1 MRARTSPKADRRSP
15 ARPRRSGEEDASR
28 RVSSV
33 VGAPE
38 DSDAPRRASS
48 TRATPEK
55 SRVAFGS
62 SSQTPSPKGKENAPG
77 GSRSPATRVTPSR
90 SAEQMRRVE
99 AACARA
105 GVASPVETRRSV
117 ERAEGPLGSSGARF
131 FDDDNQPSPARGAW
145 SPSSSEE
152 PVVTPQS
159 GPRDVV
165 KAPQPSPRVM
175 PSQMLRGAVEAAAEA
190 SAAAE
195 AASDASF
202 EDARRRLSP
211 PEKRKNDSVNDGEST
226 TYVARPDPL
235 RSILGYLDEVDRE
248 TNARTDR
255 LVGASFAE
263 TTRAASAKKS
273 AKKSADR
280 FFLAER
286 AERDARLETETR
298 DPILN
303 GSAANEKEKE
313 KEKEKDH
320 LVPQP
325 VSPAGALGIA
335 AATYDTVKAR
345 MEELRSEL
353 ARRDALVRKL
363 EAELRVSYDR
373 AAATTAV
380 QLAEQRAASDAA
392 TQRHLDLADRLLA
405 DKATLAD
412 ECAKLSEA
420 LHLCEAK
427 HAAALEQ
434 QRASFASELKRHRQ
448 KWDAERVQ
456 WEEEKTKQVKELTI
470 RGLEPEIQKLVRG
483 HRAASAAAEDRF
495 RAALEKQRVELEARR
510 EAESL
515 ELRNALQRE
524 HHRALELEREAAGV
538 RLRDQAAQYETQLAE
553 QRRVAS
559 SLDASSAERYDAG
572 RRDERRRLEE
582 VIERL
587 TEEAASRDAKHAES
601 MRAQKTATEKRHAA
615 ELRALQLRLDE
626 ESATFKARVAAK
638 ARESVKAREAEITT
652 RAEARRD
659 AEIEA
664 VAAKL
669 RMETAAGRH
678 DADEALRR
686 RAERA
691 ELGLAVAEERVR
703 ALEKEAEEEK
713 KKNEAR
719 APGGGFGSPDE
730 IASLTRA
737 VTQAENRALEAEET
751 VRRAE
756 ARRDVETAALESR
769 VREAIG
775 QKDEIIAALTRQ
787 LEDLRGLMA

>member
-1 MRARTSPKADRRSP
+1 MSLS
-15 ARPRRSGEEDASR
+15 
-28 RVSSV
+28 
-33 VGAPE
+33 
-38 DSDAPRRASS
+38 SDA
-48 TRATPEK
+48 K
-55 SRVAFGS
+55 
-62 SSQTPSPKGKENAPG
+62 
-77 GSRSPATRVTPSR
+77 
-90 SAEQMRRVE
+90 
-99 AACARA
+99 
-105 GVASPVETRRSV
+105 
-117 ERAEGPLGSSGARF
+117 
-131 FDDDNQPSPARGAW
+131 
-145 SPSSSEE
+145 
-152 PVVTPQS
+152 
-159 GPRDVV
+159 
-165 KAPQPSPRVM
+165 
-175 PSQMLRGAVEAAAEA
+175 
-190 SAAAE
+190 
-195 AASDASF
+195 
-202 EDARRRLSP
+202 
-211 PEKRKNDSVNDGEST
+211 
-226 TYVARPDPL
+226 
-235 RSILGYLDEVDRE
+235 
-248 TNARTDR
+248 
-255 LVGASFAE
+255 
-263 TTRAASAKKS
+263 
-273 AKKSADR
+273 
-280 FFLAER
+280 
-286 AERDARLETETR
+286 
-298 DPILN
+298 
-303 GSAANEKEKE
+303 
-313 KEKEKDH
+313 
-320 LVPQP
+320 
-325 VSPAGALGIA
+325 
-335 AATYDTVKAR
+335 
-345 MEELRSEL
+345 
-353 ARRDALVRKL
+353 DALCC
-363 EAELRVSYDR
+363 S
-373 AAATTAV
+373 
-380 QLAEQRAASDAA
+380 S
-392 TQRHLDLADRLLA
+392 
-405 DKATLAD
+405 
-412 ECAKLSEA
+412 
-420 LHLCEAK
+420 
-427 HAAALEQ
+427 AAALEQ
-434 QRASFASELKRHRQ
+434 QRASFAAELKRHRQ
-448 KWDAERVQ
+448 KWDAERVT

-495 RAALEKQRVELEARR
+495 RAALEKQRAELEARR
-510 EAESL
+510 ESESL
-515 ELRNALQRE
+515 DARNALKHE

-538 RLRDQAAQYETQLAE
+538 RLQEQATEYEARLVE

-582 VIERL
+582 VIARL
-587 TEEAASRDAKHAES
+587 TEEATERDVKHTEA
-601 MRAQKTATEKRHAA
+601 MRAQKASTEKRHAA

-713 KKNEAR
+713 KKNEAQ
-719 APGGGFGSPDE
+719 AGGGFGSPDE

>member
-117 ERAEGPLGSSGARF
+117 ERAEGPLGSSGAR
-131 FDDDNQPSPARGAW
+131 DDKNPPSPARGAW

-165 KAPQPSPRVM
+165 QAPQPSPRVM

-202 EDARRRLSP
+202 EDAKRRLSP
-211 PEKRKNDSVNDGEST
+211 PEKRKNDSVNDST

-248 TNARTDR
+248 TNARTTS
-255 LVGASFAE
+255 VGKTSSFAE
-263 TTRAASAKKS
+263 TTR
-273 AKKSADR
+273 
-280 FFLAER
+280 
-286 AERDARLETETR
+286 DAHPETR
-298 DPILN
+298 NPILN
-303 GSAANEKEKE
+303 GSVNGKEKE
-313 KEKEKDH
+313 EEEEEETTTTIANDV
-320 LVPQP
+320 VPQP
-325 VSPAGALGIA
+325 ASPAGALGIA

-345 MEELRSEL
+345 MEELRSDL

-363 EAELRVSYDR
+363 EAERRVSYDR

-380 QLAEQRAASDAA
+380 QLAEQRAANDAA

-434 QRASFASELKRHRQ
+434 QRASFASELKRHKQ
-448 KWDAERVQ
+448 KWDAERVV

-483 HRAASAAAEDRF
+483 HRAASAAAEDKF

-515 ELRNALQRE
+515 ELRNSLKRE

-538 RLRDQAAQYETQLAE
+538 RLRDQAGEYETQLAE

-572 RRDERRRLEE
+572 RRDERRRLEK

-587 TEEAASRDAKHAES
+587 TEEAASRDAKHAEL
-601 MRAQKTATEKRHAA
+601 MRSQKAATEKRHAA

-626 ESATFKARVAAK
+626 ESATFKARVAA
-638 ARESVKAREAEITT
+638 KAREAEITT

-719 APGGGFGSPDE
+719 AGGGEKGSPDE

>member
-1 MRARTSPKADRRSP
+1 M
-15 ARPRRSGEEDASR
+15 
-28 RVSSV
+28 
-33 VGAPE
+33 
-38 DSDAPRRASS
+38 
-48 TRATPEK
+48 
-55 SRVAFGS
+55 
-62 SSQTPSPKGKENAPG
+62 
-77 GSRSPATRVTPSR
+77 
-90 SAEQMRRVE
+90 
-99 AACARA
+99 
-105 GVASPVETRRSV
+105 
-117 ERAEGPLGSSGARF
+117 
-131 FDDDNQPSPARGAW
+131 
-145 SPSSSEE
+145 
-152 PVVTPQS
+152 TPQS
-159 GPRDVV
+159 GPRELV

-175 PSQMLRGAVEAAAEA
+175 PSQMLRSAVEAAAEA

-202 EDARRRLSP
+202 EEADRRFSP
-211 PEKRKNDSVNDGEST
+211 PEKSEKNTDAA
-226 TYVARPDPL
+226 YVPPPDPL

-248 TNARTDR
+248 TGRPTSHPSPAASPATGFANASSVFPHTEQTKESSVSSVEKTDDAF
-255 LVGASFAE
+255 L
-263 TTRAASAKKS
+263 TRASS
-273 AKKSADR
+273 
-280 FFLAER
+280 
-286 AERDARLETETR
+286 TR
-298 DPILN
+298 HSTAPPAPL
-303 GSAANEKEKE
+303 
-313 KEKEKDH
+313 
-320 LVPQP
+320 
-325 VSPAGALGIA
+325 SPPAFAAGALDVA

-345 MEELRSEL
+345 MEELRADV

-373 AAATTAV
+373 AAATTAA
-380 QLAEQRAASDAA
+380 QLAEQRAANDAA
-392 TQRHLDLADRLLA
+392 AQRHLDLADRLLA

-420 LHLCEAK
+420 LALAEAQS
-427 HAAALEQ
+427 AAALEQ
-434 QRASFASELKRHRQ
+434 QRASFAAELKRHRQ
-448 KWDAERVQ
+448 KWDAERVT

-495 RAALEKQRVELEARR
+495 RAALEKQRAELEARR
-510 EAESL
+510 ESESL
-515 ELRNALQRE
+515 DARNALKHE

-538 RLRDQAAQYETQLAE
+538 RLQEQATEYEARLAE

-582 VIERL
+582 VIARL
-587 TEEAASRDAKHAES
+587 TEEATERDVKHTEA
-601 MRAQKTATEKRHAA
+601 MRAQKASTEKRHAA

-638 ARESVKAREAEITT
+638 ARESVKAREAEILS
-652 RAEARRD
+652 RAESRRD

-678 DADEALRR
+678 DADEELRR

-703 ALEKEAEEEK
+703 ALEKAAEEEK
-713 KKNEAR
+713 KKPR
-719 APGGGFGSPDE
+719 DGDGGFDSGDDV
-730 IASLTRA
+730 ASLRGA
-737 VTQAENRALEAEET
+737 VTEAENRALKAEET

>member
-1 MRARTSPKADRRSP
+1 
-15 ARPRRSGEEDASR
+15 
-28 RVSSV
+28 
-33 VGAPE
+33 
-38 DSDAPRRASS
+38 
-48 TRATPEK
+48 
-55 SRVAFGS
+55 
-62 SSQTPSPKGKENAPG
+62 
-77 GSRSPATRVTPSR
+77 
-90 SAEQMRRVE
+90 MRRVE

-105 GVASPVETRRSV
+105 GVASPVERRRSV
-117 ERAEGPLGSSGARF
+117 ERAEGLLGSSGEHERP
-131 FDDDNQPSPARGAW
+131 PSPRVPDAW
-145 SPSSSEE
+145 SPSSEE
-152 PVVTPQS
+152 DPVVTPQS
-159 GPRDVV
+159 GPRELV

-175 PSQMLRGAVEAAAEA
+175 PSQMLRSAVEAAAEA

-202 EDARRRLSP
+202 EEADRRFSP
-211 PEKRKNDSVNDGEST
+211 PEKSEKNTDAE
-226 TYVARPDPL
+226 YVPPPDPL

-248 TNARTDR
+248 TGRPT
-255 LVGASFAE
+255 SHPSP
-263 TTRAASAKKS
+263 AASPATGAAFAS
-273 AKKSADR
+273 SV
-280 FFLAER
+280 FPTEQTPPR
-286 AERDARLETETR
+286 APSSHSTSHSTSHSMSHSTAPPAPLSPPAFE
-298 DPILN
+298 
-303 GSAANEKEKE
+303 GSK
-313 KEKEKDH
+313 
-320 LVPQP
+320 
-325 VSPAGALGIA
+325 ALDVA

-345 MEELRSEL
+345 MEELRADV

-373 AAATTAV
+373 AAATTAA
-380 QLAEQRAASDAA
+380 QLAEQRAANDAA
-392 TQRHLDLADRLLA
+392 AQRHLDLADRLLA

-420 LHLCEAK
+420 LALAEAK
-427 HAAALEQ
+427 SAAALEQ
-434 QRASFASELKRHRQ
+434 QRASFAAELKRHRQ
-448 KWDAERVQ
+448 KWDAERVT

-495 RAALEKQRVELEARR
+495 RAALEKQRAELEARR
-510 EAESL
+510 ESESL
-515 ELRNALQRE
+515 DARNALKHE

-538 RLRDQAAQYETQLAE
+538 RLQEQATEYEARLAE

-582 VIERL
+582 VIARL
-587 TEEAASRDAKHAES
+587 TEEATERDVKHTEA
-601 MRAQKTATEKRHAA
+601 MRAQKASTEKRHAA

-638 ARESVKAREAEITT
+638 ARESVKAREAEILS
-652 RAEARRD
+652 RAESRRD

-678 DADEALRR
+678 DADEELRR

-703 ALEKEAEEEK
+703 ALEKAAEEEK
-713 KKNEAR
+713 KKPR
-719 APGGGFGSPDE
+719 DGDGGFDPGDDV
-730 IASLTRA
+730 ASLRGA
-737 VTQAENRALEAEET
+737 VTEAENRALKAEET

>member
-1 MRARTSPKADRRSP
+1 M
-15 ARPRRSGEEDASR
+15 
-28 RVSSV
+28 
-33 VGAPE
+33 
-38 DSDAPRRASS
+38 
-48 TRATPEK
+48 
-55 SRVAFGS
+55 
-62 SSQTPSPKGKENAPG
+62 
-77 GSRSPATRVTPSR
+77 
-90 SAEQMRRVE
+90 
-99 AACARA
+99 
-105 GVASPVETRRSV
+105 
-117 ERAEGPLGSSGARF
+117 
-131 FDDDNQPSPARGAW
+131 
-145 SPSSSEE
+145 
-152 PVVTPQS
+152 TPQS
-159 GPRDVV
+159 GPRELV

-175 PSQMLRGAVEAAAEA
+175 PSQMLRSAVEAAAEA

-202 EDARRRLSP
+202 EEADRRFSP
-211 PEKRKNDSVNDGEST
+211 PEKSEKNTDAA
-226 TYVARPDPL
+226 YVPPPDPL

-248 TNARTDR
+248 TGRPTHSHPSPAASPAT
-255 LVGASFAE
+255 GAAYASSVFPTEQTKESSVSSVEKTNDDAFL
-263 TTRAASAKKS
+263 TRASS
-273 AKKSADR
+273 
-280 FFLAER
+280 
-286 AERDARLETETR
+286 TR
-298 DPILN
+298 HSTAPPAPLSPPAFE
-303 GSAANEKEKE
+303 GSK
-313 KEKEKDH
+313 
-320 LVPQP
+320 
-325 VSPAGALGIA
+325 ALDVA

-345 MEELRSEL
+345 MEELRADV

-373 AAATTAV
+373 AAATTAA
-380 QLAEQRAASDAA
+380 QLAEQRAANDAA
-392 TQRHLDLADRLLA
+392 AQRHLDLADRLLA

-420 LHLCEAK
+420 LALAEAK
-427 HAAALEQ
+427 SAAALEQ
-434 QRASFASELKRHRQ
+434 QRASFAAELKRHRQ
-448 KWDAERVQ
+448 KWDAERVT

-495 RAALEKQRVELEARR
+495 RAALEKQRAELEARR
-510 EAESL
+510 ESESL
-515 ELRNALQRE
+515 DARNALKHE

-538 RLRDQAAQYETQLAE
+538 RLQEQATEYEARLAE

-582 VIERL
+582 VIARL
-587 TEEAASRDAKHAES
+587 TEEATERDVKHTEA
-601 MRAQKTATEKRHAA
+601 MRAQKASTEKRHAA

-638 ARESVKAREAEITT
+638 ARESVKAREAEILS
-652 RAEARRD
+652 RAESRRD

-678 DADEALRR
+678 DADEELRR

-703 ALEKEAEEEK
+703 ALEKAAEEEK
-713 KKNEAR
+713 KKPR
-719 APGGGFGSPDE
+719 DGDGGFDSGDDV
-730 IASLTRA
+730 ASLRGA
-737 VTQAENRALEAEET
+737 VTEAENRALKAEET

>member
-131 FDDDNQPSPARGAW
+131 FDDKNQPSPARGAW

-255 LVGASFAE
+255 LVGASFDE
-263 TTRAASAKKS
+263 TTRAAS

-303 GSAANEKEKE
+303 GSGSANEKEKE
-313 KEKEKDH
+313 KDD

-325 VSPAGALGIA
+325 ASPAGALGIA

-380 QLAEQRAASDAA
+380 QLAEQRAANDAA

-719 APGGGFGSPDE
+719 AGGGFGSPDE

>member
-1 MRARTSPKADRRSP
+1 
-15 ARPRRSGEEDASR
+15 
-28 RVSSV
+28 
-33 VGAPE
+33 
-38 DSDAPRRASS
+38 
-48 TRATPEK
+48 
-55 SRVAFGS
+55 
-62 SSQTPSPKGKENAPG
+62 
-77 GSRSPATRVTPSR
+77 
-90 SAEQMRRVE
+90 
-99 AACARA
+99 
-105 GVASPVETRRSV
+105 
-117 ERAEGPLGSSGARF
+117 
-131 FDDDNQPSPARGAW
+131 
-145 SPSSSEE
+145 
-152 PVVTPQS
+152 
-159 GPRDVV
+159 
-165 KAPQPSPRVM
+165 
-175 PSQMLRGAVEAAAEA
+175 
-190 SAAAE
+190 
-195 AASDASF
+195 
-202 EDARRRLSP
+202 
-211 PEKRKNDSVNDGEST
+211 
-226 TYVARPDPL
+226 
-235 RSILGYLDEVDRE
+235 
-248 TNARTDR
+248 
-255 LVGASFAE
+255 
-263 TTRAASAKKS
+263 
-273 AKKSADR
+273 
-280 FFLAER
+280 
-286 AERDARLETETR
+286 
-298 DPILN
+298 
-303 GSAANEKEKE
+303 
-313 KEKEKDH
+313 
-320 LVPQP
+320 
-325 VSPAGALGIA
+325 
-335 AATYDTVKAR
+335 

-380 QLAEQRAASDAA
+380 QLAEQRAANDAA

-434 QRASFASELKRHRQ
+434 QRASFASELKLKRQ
-448 KWDAERVQ
+448 KWDAERVV

-483 HRAASAAAEDRF
+483 HRAASAAAEDKF
-495 RAALEKQRVELEARR
+495 RLSLEKQRVELEARR
-510 EAESL
+510 EAEAL
-515 ELRNALQRE
+515 ELRNSLKRE

-538 RLRDQAAQYETQLAE
+538 RLRDQAAEYETQLAE

-572 RRDERRRLEE
+572 RRDERRRLEK

-587 TEEAASRDAKHAES
+587 TEEAASRDAKHAEL
-601 MRAQKTATEKRHAA
+601 MRSQKAATEKRHAA

-713 KKNEAR
+713 KKNEAQ
-719 APGGGFGSPDE
+719 AGGGFGSPDE

>member
-117 ERAEGPLGSSGARF
+117 ERAEGPLGSSGAR
-131 FDDDNQPSPARGAW
+131 DDKNPPSPARGAW

-165 KAPQPSPRVM
+165 QAPQPSPRVM

-202 EDARRRLSP
+202 EDAKRRLSP
-211 PEKRKNDSVNDGEST
+211 PEKRKNDGVVTDSVNS
-226 TYVARPDPL
+226 YVARPDPL

-248 TNARTDR
+248 TNARTG
-255 LVGASFAE
+255 VGKTSSFAE
-263 TTRAASAKKS
+263 TRNASP
-273 AKKSADR
+273 ADR
-280 FFLAER
+280 LAER
-286 AERDARLETETR
+286 AKDRDAHPETR

-303 GSAANEKEKE
+303 GSANGKEEEEEEEEETTTTTTIAN
-313 KEKEKDH
+313 D

-325 VSPAGALGIA
+325 ASPAGALGIA

-380 QLAEQRAASDAA
+380 QLAEQRAANDAA

-434 QRASFASELKRHRQ
+434 QRASFASELKLKRQ
-448 KWDAERVQ
+448 KWDAERVV

-483 HRAASAAAEDRF
+483 HRAASAAAEDKF
-495 RAALEKQRVELEARR
+495 RLSLEKQRVELEARR

-515 ELRNALQRE
+515 ELRNSLKRE

-538 RLRDQAAQYETQLAE
+538 RLRDQAAEYETQLAE

-572 RRDERRRLEE
+572 RRDERRRLEK

-587 TEEAASRDAKHAES
+587 TEEAASRDAKHAEL
-601 MRAQKTATEKRHAA
+601 MRSQKAATEKRHAA

-719 APGGGFGSPDE
+719 AGGGEKGSPDE

>member
-1 MRARTSPKADRRSP
+1 M
-15 ARPRRSGEEDASR
+15 
-28 RVSSV
+28 
-33 VGAPE
+33 
-38 DSDAPRRASS
+38 
-48 TRATPEK
+48 
-55 SRVAFGS
+55 
-62 SSQTPSPKGKENAPG
+62 
-77 GSRSPATRVTPSR
+77 
-90 SAEQMRRVE
+90 
-99 AACARA
+99 
-105 GVASPVETRRSV
+105 
-117 ERAEGPLGSSGARF
+117 
-131 FDDDNQPSPARGAW
+131 
-145 SPSSSEE
+145 
-152 PVVTPQS
+152 TPQS

-211 PEKRKNDSVNDGEST
+211 PEKRKNDSVNEST

-263 TTRAASAKKS
+263 TTRAA
-273 AKKSADR
+273 KKSADR
-280 FFLAER
+280 LAER

-303 GSAANEKEKE
+303 GSANEKEKE
-313 KEKEKDH
+313 KDDP
-320 LVPQP
+320 VPQP

-380 QLAEQRAASDAA
+380 QLAEQRAANDAA

-448 KWDAERVQ
+448 KWDAERAQ

-703 ALEKEAEEEK
+703 ALEKEADEEK

-719 APGGGFGSPDE
+719 AGGGFGSPDE

>member
-1 MRARTSPKADRRSP
+1 M
-15 ARPRRSGEEDASR
+15 
-28 RVSSV
+28 

-105 GVASPVETRRSV
+105 GVASPETRRSV

-131 FDDDNQPSPARGAW
+131 FDDKNQPSPARGAW

-211 PEKRKNDSVNDGEST
+211 PEKRKNDSVNEST

-263 TTRAASAKKS
+263 TTRAA
-273 AKKSADR
+273 KKSADR

-303 GSAANEKEKE
+303 GSANEKEKE
-313 KEKEKDH
+313 KDD

-380 QLAEQRAASDAA
+380 QLAEQRAANDAA

-412 ECAKLSEA
+412 ECTKLSEA

-713 KKNEAR
+713 KENEAR
-719 APGGGFGSPDE
+719 AGGGFGSPDE

>member
-1 MRARTSPKADRRSP
+1 
-15 ARPRRSGEEDASR
+15 
-28 RVSSV
+28 
-33 VGAPE
+33 
-38 DSDAPRRASS
+38 
-48 TRATPEK
+48 
-55 SRVAFGS
+55 
-62 SSQTPSPKGKENAPG
+62 
-77 GSRSPATRVTPSR
+77 
-90 SAEQMRRVE
+90 MRRVE

-117 ERAEGPLGSSGARF
+117 ERAEGPLGSSGAR
-131 FDDDNQPSPARGAW
+131 DDKNPPSPARGAW

-202 EDARRRLSP
+202 EDAKRRLSP
-211 PEKRKNDSVNDGEST
+211 PEKRKNDGVVNDST

-248 TNARTDR
+248 TNARTTS
-255 LVGASFAE
+255 VGKTSSFAE
-263 TTRAASAKKS
+263 TTR
-273 AKKSADR
+273 
-280 FFLAER
+280 
-286 AERDARLETETR
+286 DAHPETR
-298 DPILN
+298 NPILN
-303 GSAANEKEKE
+303 GSVNGKEKE
-313 KEKEKDH
+313 EEEEEETTTTTTIANDV
-320 LVPQP
+320 VPQP
-325 VSPAGALGIA
+325 ASPAGALGIA

-380 QLAEQRAASDAA
+380 QLAEQRAANDAA

-434 QRASFASELKRHRQ
+434 QRASFASELKRHKQ
-448 KWDAERVQ
+448 KWDAERVV

-483 HRAASAAAEDRF
+483 HRAASAAAEDKF

-515 ELRNALQRE
+515 ELRNSLKRE

-538 RLRDQAAQYETQLAE
+538 RLRDQAAEYETQLAE

-572 RRDERRRLEE
+572 RRDERRRLEK

-587 TEEAASRDAKHAES
+587 TEEAASRDAKHAEL
-601 MRAQKTATEKRHAA
+601 MRSQKAATEKRHAA

-719 APGGGFGSPDE
+719 AGGGEKGSPDE

>member
-105 GVASPVETRRSV
+105 GVASPIETRRSV
-117 ERAEGPLGSSGARF
+117 ERAEGPLGSSGAR
-131 FDDDNQPSPARGAW
+131 DDKNPPSPARGAW

-165 KAPQPSPRVM
+165 QAPQPSPRVM

-202 EDARRRLSP
+202 EDAKRRLSP
-211 PEKRKNDSVNDGEST
+211 PEKRKNDGVVTDSVNS
-226 TYVARPDPL
+226 YVARPDPL

-248 TNARTDR
+248 TNARTG
-255 LVGASFAE
+255 VGKTSSFAE
-263 TTRAASAKKS
+263 TRNASP
-273 AKKSADR
+273 ADR
-280 FFLAER
+280 LAER
-286 AERDARLETETR
+286 AKDRDAHPETR

-303 GSAANEKEKE
+303 GSANGKEEEEEETTTTTTIAN
-313 KEKEKDH
+313 D

-325 VSPAGALGIA
+325 ASPAGALGIA

-380 QLAEQRAASDAA
+380 QLAEQRAANDAA

-434 QRASFASELKRHRQ
+434 QRASFASELKLKRQ
-448 KWDAERVQ
+448 KWDAERVV

-483 HRAASAAAEDRF
+483 HRAASAAAEDKF
-495 RAALEKQRVELEARR
+495 RLSLEKQRVELEARR
-510 EAESL
+510 EAEAL
-515 ELRNALQRE
+515 ELRNSLKRE

-538 RLRDQAAQYETQLAE
+538 RLRDQAAEYETQLAE

-572 RRDERRRLEE
+572 RRDERRRLEK

-587 TEEAASRDAKHAES
+587 TEEAASRDAKHAEL
-601 MRAQKTATEKRHAA
+601 MRSQKAATEKRHAA

-713 KKNEAR
+713 KKNEAQ
-719 APGGGFGSPDE
+719 AGGGFGSPDE

>member
-1 MRARTSPKADRRSP
+1 M
-15 ARPRRSGEEDASR
+15 
-28 RVSSV
+28 
-33 VGAPE
+33 
-38 DSDAPRRASS
+38 
-48 TRATPEK
+48 
-55 SRVAFGS
+55 
-62 SSQTPSPKGKENAPG
+62 
-77 GSRSPATRVTPSR
+77 
-90 SAEQMRRVE
+90 
-99 AACARA
+99 
-105 GVASPVETRRSV
+105 
-117 ERAEGPLGSSGARF
+117 
-131 FDDDNQPSPARGAW
+131 
-145 SPSSSEE
+145 
-152 PVVTPQS
+152 
-159 GPRDVV
+159 

-175 PSQMLRGAVEAAAEA
+175 PSQMLRSAVEAAAEA

-202 EDARRRLSP
+202 EEANQRLSP
-211 PEKRKNDSVNDGEST
+211 PEKNADTDA
-226 TYVARPDPL
+226 TYVPSADPL

-248 TNARTDR
+248 TGRTGPRSAAEESAARSPR
-255 LVGASFAE
+255 SVAE
-263 TTRAASAKKS
+263 KKKS
-273 AKKSADR
+273 AASSA
-280 FFLAER
+280 ETK
-286 AERDARLETETR
+286 DARVAAVLTTGSSHAIASPGLETT
-298 DPILN
+298 
-303 GSAANEKEKE
+303 AAAT
-313 KEKEKDH
+313 DRA
-320 LVPQP
+320 
-325 VSPAGALGIA
+325 AGALDVA

-345 MEELRSEL
+345 MEELRSEV

-373 AAATTAV
+373 AAATTAA
-380 QLAEQRAASDAA
+380 QLAEQRAANDAA

-420 LHLCEAK
+420 LHLSEAK
-427 HAAALEQ
+427 RAAALEQ
-434 QRASFASELKRHRQ
+434 QRASFAAELKRHRQ
-448 KWDAERVQ
+448 KWDAERVE

-483 HRAASAAAEDRF
+483 HRAASAAAEDKF

-510 EAESL
+510 EAEAL
-515 ELRNALQRE
+515 ELRNSLKRE

-538 RLRDQAAQYETQLAE
+538 RLRDQAGEYETQLAE

-572 RRDERRRLEE
+572 RRDERKRLEE
-582 VIERL
+582 VIARL
-587 TEEAASRDAKHAES
+587 TEEATERDVKHTEA
-601 MRAQKTATEKRHAA
+601 MRAQKASTEKRHAA

-638 ARESVKAREAEITT
+638 ARESVKTREAEILS
-652 RAEARRD
+652 RAESRRD

-678 DADEALRR
+678 DADEELRR

-703 ALEKEAEEEK
+703 ALEKAAEEEK
-713 KKNEAR
+713 KKPR
-719 APGGGFGSPDE
+719 DGDGGFDSGDE
-730 IASLTRA
+730 IASLRGA
-737 VTQAENRALEAEET
+737 VTEAENRALKAEET

-769 VREAIG
+769 VRESIG

>member
-1 MRARTSPKADRRSP
+1 
-15 ARPRRSGEEDASR
+15 
-28 RVSSV
+28 
-33 VGAPE
+33 
-38 DSDAPRRASS
+38 
-48 TRATPEK
+48 
-55 SRVAFGS
+55 
-62 SSQTPSPKGKENAPG
+62 
-77 GSRSPATRVTPSR
+77 
-90 SAEQMRRVE
+90 MRRVE

-105 GVASPVETRRSV
+105 GVASPVERRRSV
-117 ERAEGPLGSSGARF
+117 ERAEGLLGSSGEHERP
-131 FDDDNQPSPARGAW
+131 PSPRVPDAW
-145 SPSSSEE
+145 SPSSEE
-152 PVVTPQS
+152 DPVVTPQS
-159 GPRDVV
+159 GPRELV

-175 PSQMLRGAVEAAAEA
+175 PSQMLRSAVEAAAEA

-202 EDARRRLSP
+202 EEADRRFSP
-211 PEKRKNDSVNDGEST
+211 PEKSEKNTDAA
-226 TYVARPDPL
+226 YVPPPDPL

-248 TNARTDR
+248 TGRPT
-255 LVGASFAE
+255 SHPSP
-263 TTRAASAKKS
+263 AASPATGAAYASSVFPTEQTKESSVSSVEKTNDD
-273 AKKSADR
+273 A
-280 FFLAER
+280 FLAR
-286 AERDARLETETR
+286 A
-298 DPILN
+298 
-303 GSAANEKEKE
+303 
-313 KEKEKDH
+313 
-320 LVPQP
+320 
-325 VSPAGALGIA
+325 SPPRAPSSHSPPAFAAGALDVA

-345 MEELRSEL
+345 MEELRADV

-373 AAATTAV
+373 AAATTAA
-380 QLAEQRAASDAA
+380 QLAEQRAANDAA
-392 TQRHLDLADRLLA
+392 AQRHLDLADRLLA

-420 LHLCEAK
+420 LALAEAK
-427 HAAALEQ
+427 SAAALEQ
-434 QRASFASELKRHRQ
+434 QRASFAAELKRHRQ
-448 KWDAERVQ
+448 KWDAERVT

-495 RAALEKQRVELEARR
+495 RAALEKQRAELEARR
-510 EAESL
+510 ESESL
-515 ELRNALQRE
+515 DARNALKHE

-538 RLRDQAAQYETQLAE
+538 RLQEQATEYEARLAE

-582 VIERL
+582 VIARL
-587 TEEAASRDAKHAES
+587 TEEATERDVKHTEA
-601 MRAQKTATEKRHAA
+601 MRAQKASTEKRHAA

-638 ARESVKAREAEITT
+638 ARESVKAREAEILS
-652 RAEARRD
+652 RAESRRD

-678 DADEALRR
+678 DADEELRR

-703 ALEKEAEEEK
+703 ALEKAAEEEK
-713 KKNEAR
+713 KKPR
-719 APGGGFGSPDE
+719 DGDGGFDSGDDV
-730 IASLTRA
+730 ASLRGA
-737 VTQAENRALEAEET
+737 VTEAENRALKAEET

>member
-131 FDDDNQPSPARGAW
+131 FDDKNQPSPARGAW

-211 PEKRKNDSVNDGEST
+211 PEKRKNDSVNEST

-255 LVGASFAE
+255 LVGASFDE
-263 TTRAASAKKS
+263 TTRAAS

-286 AERDARLETETR
+286 AERDARLETETTPR

-303 GSAANEKEKE
+303 GSANEKETE

-380 QLAEQRAASDAA
+380 QLAEQRAANDAA

-719 APGGGFGSPDE
+719 AGGGFGSPDE

>member
-117 ERAEGPLGSSGARF
+117 ERAEGPLGSSGAR
-131 FDDDNQPSPARGAW
+131 DDKNPPSPARGAW

-202 EDARRRLSP
+202 EDAKRRLSP
-211 PEKRKNDSVNDGEST
+211 PEKRKNDSVNDST

-248 TNARTDR
+248 TNARTG
-255 LVGASFAE
+255 VGKTSSFAE
-263 TTRAASAKKS
+263 TRNASP
-273 AKKSADR
+273 ADR
-280 FFLAER
+280 LAER
-286 AERDARLETETR
+286 AKDRDAHPETR

-303 GSAANEKEKE
+303 GSANGKEKE
-313 KEKEKDH
+313 EEMTTTTTIANDV
-320 LVPQP
+320 VPQP
-325 VSPAGALGIA
+325 ASPAGALGIA

-380 QLAEQRAASDAA
+380 QLAEQRAANDAA

-434 QRASFASELKRHRQ
+434 QRASFASELKLKRQ
-448 KWDAERVQ
+448 KWDAERVV

-483 HRAASAAAEDRF
+483 HRAASAAAEDKF
-495 RAALEKQRVELEARR
+495 RLSLEKQRVELEARR

-515 ELRNALQRE
+515 ELRNSLKRE

-538 RLRDQAAQYETQLAE
+538 RLRDQAAEYETQLAE

-572 RRDERRRLEE
+572 RRDERRRLEK

-587 TEEAASRDAKHAES
+587 TEEAASRDAKHAEL
-601 MRAQKTATEKRHAA
+601 MRSQKAATEKRHAA

-713 KKNEAR
+713 KKNEAQ
-719 APGGGFGSPDE
+719 AGGGFGSPDE

>member
-1 MRARTSPKADRRSP
+1 
-15 ARPRRSGEEDASR
+15 
-28 RVSSV
+28 
-33 VGAPE
+33 
-38 DSDAPRRASS
+38 
-48 TRATPEK
+48 
-55 SRVAFGS
+55 
-62 SSQTPSPKGKENAPG
+62 
-77 GSRSPATRVTPSR
+77 
-90 SAEQMRRVE
+90 MRRVE

-105 GVASPVETRRSV
+105 GVASPVERRRSV
-117 ERAEGPLGSSGARF
+117 ERAEGLLGSSGEHERP
-131 FDDDNQPSPARGAW
+131 PSPRVPDAW
-145 SPSSSEE
+145 SPSSEE
-152 PVVTPQS
+152 DPVVTPQS
-159 GPRDVV
+159 GPRELV

-175 PSQMLRGAVEAAAEA
+175 PSQMLRSAVEAAAEA

-202 EDARRRLSP
+202 EEADRRFSP
-211 PEKRKNDSVNDGEST
+211 PEKSEKNTDAA
-226 TYVARPDPL
+226 YVPTPDPL

-248 TNARTDR
+248 TGRPTSHPSPAASPATGAAFASSVFPTEQTKESSVSSVEKTDDAF
-255 LVGASFAE
+255 L
-263 TTRAASAKKS
+263 TRASPPRAPSSSQKS
-273 AKKSADR
+273 HSTAPPAP
-280 FFLAER
+280 L
-286 AERDARLETETR
+286 
-298 DPILN
+298 
-303 GSAANEKEKE
+303 
-313 KEKEKDH
+313 
-320 LVPQP
+320 
-325 VSPAGALGIA
+325 SPPAFAAGALDVA

-345 MEELRSEL
+345 MEELRADV

-373 AAATTAV
+373 AAATTAA
-380 QLAEQRAASDAA
+380 QLAEQRAANDAA
-392 TQRHLDLADRLLA
+392 AQRHLDLADRLLA

-420 LHLCEAK
+420 LALAEAK
-427 HAAALEQ
+427 SAAALEQ
-434 QRASFASELKRHRQ
+434 QRASFAAELKRHRQ
-448 KWDAERVQ
+448 KWDAERVT

-495 RAALEKQRVELEARR
+495 RAALEKQRAELEARR
-510 EAESL
+510 ESESL
-515 ELRNALQRE
+515 DARNALKHE

-538 RLRDQAAQYETQLAE
+538 RLQEQATEYEARLAE

-572 RRDERRRLEE
+572 RRDERKRLEE
-582 VIERL
+582 VIARL
-587 TEEAASRDAKHAES
+587 TEEATERDVKHTEA
-601 MRAQKTATEKRHAA
+601 MRAQKASTEKRHAA

-638 ARESVKAREAEITT
+638 ARESVKAREAEILS
-652 RAEARRD
+652 RAESRRD

-678 DADEALRR
+678 DADEELRR

-703 ALEKEAEEEK
+703 ALEKAAEEEK
-713 KKNEAR
+713 KKPR
-719 APGGGFGSPDE
+719 DGDGGFDSGDE
-730 IASLTRA
+730 IASLRGA
-737 VTQAENRALEAEET
+737 VTEAENRALKAEET

>member
-62 SSQTPSPKGKENAPG
+62 SSQTPSPKGKENAHG

-99 AACARA
+99 AECARA

-117 ERAEGPLGSSGARF
+117 ERAEGPLGSSGAR
-131 FDDDNQPSPARGAW
+131 DDKNPPSPARGAW

-165 KAPQPSPRVM
+165 QAPQPSPRVM

-202 EDARRRLSP
+202 EDAKRRLSP
-211 PEKRKNDSVNDGEST
+211 PEKRKNDGVVTDSVNS
-226 TYVARPDPL
+226 YVARPDPL

-248 TNARTDR
+248 TNARTG
-255 LVGASFAE
+255 VGKTSSFAE
-263 TTRAASAKKS
+263 TRNASP
-273 AKKSADR
+273 ADR
-280 FFLAER
+280 LAER
-286 AERDARLETETR
+286 AKDRDAHPETR

-303 GSAANEKEKE
+303 GSANGKEEEEEEEETTTTTTIAN
-313 KEKEKDH
+313 D

-325 VSPAGALGIA
+325 ASPAGALGIA

-380 QLAEQRAASDAA
+380 QLAEQRAANDAA

-434 QRASFASELKRHRQ
+434 QRASFASELKLKRQ
-448 KWDAERVQ
+448 KWDAERVV

-483 HRAASAAAEDRF
+483 HRAASAAAEDKF
-495 RAALEKQRVELEARR
+495 RLSLEKQRVELEARR
-510 EAESL
+510 EAEAL
-515 ELRNALQRE
+515 ELRNSLKRE

-538 RLRDQAAQYETQLAE
+538 RLRDQAAEYETQLAE

-572 RRDERRRLEE
+572 RRDERRRLEK

-587 TEEAASRDAKHAES
+587 TEEAASRDAKHAEL
-601 MRAQKTATEKRHAA
+601 MRSQKAATEKRHAA

-703 ALEKEAEEEK
+703 ALEKEAEEDK
-713 KKNEAR
+713 KKNEAQ
-719 APGGGFGSPDE
+719 AGGGFGSPDE